1 MTQLEYRD
9 QEASM
14 SDQDERTELDGS
26 KGITRRD
33 LLQGASLGVA
43 ASLVAPAVS
52 GWGQTQPAANAK
64 GKLTPAQL
72 PAAWSVDEIHRRWQ
86 AVRDQMKTAN
96 YDCLLV
102 CQHHS
107 GEMITERQDGDA
119 DVEYLTGITLP
130 FKWVILPLDGKV
142 TALST
147 NQIRREPEE
156 KLAADRGIEVKV
168 SNVWS
173 KDIIDSLKEKG
184 LASGRIGVTNLVDS
198 SRQTEGEVA
207 YTTYD
212 RVLKAFPGAK
222 FVGDADILDR
232 VAIIRSAEEVAALE
246 KSVAVGEMGL
256 RAMFA
261 TAKPGVI
268 HREVWLAMFNAM
280 VNASGERPW
289 RLSINTGGGG
299 NSALNRPLEKVLKAG
314 DILTQECTGT
324 VLGYGTQVNH
334 SIVIGGPAPAEWA
347 DASQACIDTFQDMVA
362 LIAPG
367 KTVADICAPYDKR
380 LVARGERAGQLVIH
394 SGGLGTMPRG
404 GSTGDVGKLVLQT
417 GMVFDVKP
425 NFNLKDG
432 SAVQIGDS
440 IVVTETGARR
450 LGTRKM
456 VVNPAVSLT

>member
-1 MTQLEYRD
+1 MLT
-9 QEASM
+9 
-14 SDQDERTELDGS
+14 
-26 KGITRRD
+26 
-33 LLQGASLGVA
+33 
-43 ASLVAPAVS
+43 PAVS
-52 GWGQTQPAANAK
+52 GWSQTQTQSAARGAAPANA
-64 GKLTPAQL
+64 GAKLAPAQL
-72 PAAWSVDEIHRRWQ
+72 PQAWSVDEIRRRWQ
-86 AVRDQMKTAN
+86 AVRDQMKMAN

-142 TALST
+142 TAFST

-156 KLAADRGIEVKV
+156 KLAQDRGIEVKIV
-168 SNVWS
+168 DVWS
-173 KDIIDSLKEKG
+173 KGIIDSLKEKG
-184 LASGRIGVTNLVDS
+184 VASGRIGVTNLVDS

-212 RVLKAFPGAK
+212 RVLKAFPQAK
-222 FVGDADILDR
+222 FVPDAEILDR
-232 VAIIRSAEEVAALE
+232 VQIVRSAEEIAALE
-246 KSVAVGEMGL
+246 KSVAVGELGL

-314 DILTQECTGT
+314 EILTQECTGT

-334 SIVIGGPAPAEWA
+334 SIVIGAPAPAEWA
-347 DASQACIDTFQDMVA
+347 DASQQCVDTFHDMLGLV
-362 LIAPG
+362 APG

-380 LVARGERAGQLVIH
+380 LVARGERAGQLVVH

-404 GSTGDVGKLVLQT
+404 GSGGEVGKLVLQT
-417 GMVFDVKP
+417 GMVFDIKP

-432 SAVQIGDS
+432 SAVQFGDS
-440 IVVTETGARR
+440 VVVTGTGGRR

-456 VVNPAVSLT
+456 VVDPALT

>member
-1 MTQLEYRD
+1 MKD
-9 QEASM
+9 ASA
-14 SDQDERTELDGS
+14 EFNT
-26 KGITRRD
+26 KGGVTRRD

-43 ASLVAPAVS
+43 ASLVAPALT
-52 GWGQTQPAANAK
+52 GWGQADKSAAHATAGK
-64 GKLTPAQL
+64 SGAKLTPAQL

-86 AVRDQMKTAN
+86 GVRDQMKAAN
-96 YDCLLV
+96 YDCLIV
-102 CQHHS
+102 TQHHS

-130 FKWVILPLDGKV
+130 FKWVIFPLDGKV

-156 KLAADRGIEVKV
+156 KLAQDRGIEIKI
-168 SNVWS
+168 SDSSWS
-173 KDIIDSLKEKG
+173 KGIIDSLKEKG
-184 LASGRIGVTNLVDS
+184 LTGARIGVTNLLDS
-198 SRQTEGEVA
+198 SRQPEGEVA

-212 RVLKAFPGAK
+212 RVLKAFPQAK
-222 FVGDADILDR
+222 FVPDAEILGR
-232 VAIIRSAEEVAALE
+232 VQIVHSAEEIEVFE
-246 KSVAVGEMGL
+246 KAVAVGELGL

-261 TAKPGVI
+261 TAHPGVI
-268 HREVWLAMFNAM
+268 QRVVWLAMFNAM

-334 SIVIGGPAPAEWA
+334 SMLIGSPAPADWA
-347 DASQACIDTFQDMVA
+347 DAAKESVDTFHDMLALVA
-362 LIAPG
+362 AG

-380 LVARGERAGQLVIH
+380 LVARGERPGQLVIH
-394 SGGLGTMPRG
+394 SGGLGTLPRG
-404 GSTGDVGKLVLQT
+404 GSGGEVGKMELQA
-417 GMVFDVKP
+417 GMVFDIKP
-425 NFNLKDG
+425 NFTLKDG
-432 SAVQIGDS
+432 SNVQFGDS
-440 IVVTETGARR
+440 IVVTESGARR

-456 VVNPAVSLT
+456 VVNPALT

>member
-1 MTQLEYRD
+1 MSNQDARSED
-9 QEASM
+9 Q
-14 SDQDERTELDGS
+14 G
-26 KGITRRD
+26 KNGVTRRA

-43 ASLVAPAVS
+43 ASLVSPAVS
-52 GWGQTQPAANAK
+52 GWSQAPPAAAK
-64 GKLTPAQL
+64 AGGKLTPAQM
-72 PAAWSVDEIHRRWQ
+72 PQAWSVDEIHRRWQ
-86 AVRDQMKTAN
+86 ATRDQMKAAN
-96 YDCLLV
+96 YDCLIV

-130 FKWVILPLDGKV
+130 LKWVILPLDGKV

-156 KLAADRGIEVKV
+156 KLAQDRGIEVKIID
-168 SNVWS
+168 VWS
-173 KDIIDSLKEKG
+173 KGIIDSLKEKG

-212 RVLKAFPGAK
+212 RVLKAFPQAK
-222 FVGDADILDR
+222 FVPDAEILDR
-232 VAIIRSAEEVAALE
+232 VQIVRSPEEVAVFE
-246 KSVAVGEMGL
+246 KSVATGELGL

-261 TAKPGVI
+261 TAHPGAI
-268 HREVWLAMFNAM
+268 QREVWLAMFNAM

-314 DILTQECTGT
+314 DVLSQECTGT
-324 VLGYGTQVNH
+324 VLGFGTQVNH
-334 SIVIGGPAPAEWA
+334 SIAIGSPAPPDWA
-347 DASQACIDTFQDMVA
+347 DAAKDSVDTFHDMLA
-362 LIAPG
+362 LVAPG

-394 SGGLGTMPRG
+394 SGGGGTMPRG
-404 GSTGDVGKLVLQT
+404 GSTGEVGKLVLKA
-417 GMVFDVKP
+417 GMVFDIKP
-425 NFNLKDG
+425 NFTLKDG
-432 SAVQIGDS
+432 STAQFGDS
-440 IVVTETGARR
+440 IVITETGARR

-456 VVNPAVSLT
+456 VVDPQQT

>member
-1 MTQLEYRD
+1 
-9 QEASM
+9 M
-14 SDQDERTELDGS
+14 SRRKTRPETSEHQGL
-26 KGITRRD
+26 TRRG
-33 LLQGASLGVA
+33 LLQGAAVGVA
-43 ASLVAPAVS
+43 ASVLAPAVS
-52 GWGQTQPAANAK
+52 GWAQPQAAAGAK
-64 GKLTPAQL
+64 AGAKLTPDQL
-72 PAAWSVDEIHRRWQ
+72 PKAWTVDEIHRRWQ
-86 AVRDQMKTAN
+86 AVRDQMKMAN

-142 TALST
+142 TAFST

-156 KLAADRGIEVKV
+156 KLAQDRGIEVKI

-173 KDIIDSLKEKG
+173 EDIIASLKEKG
-184 LASGRIGVTNLVDS
+184 VAAGRIGVTNLVDS
-198 SRQTEGEVA
+198 SRQTEGEVT

-212 RVLKAFPGAK
+212 RVLKAFPQAK
-222 FVGDADILDR
+222 FVPDAEILDR
-232 VAIIRSAEEVAALE
+232 VQIVRSAEEIAALE
-246 KSVAVGEMGL
+246 KSVAVGELGL

-268 HREVWLAMFNAM
+268 HREVWLAMYNAM

-299 NSALNRPLEKVLKAG
+299 NSALNRPLEKVLKASE
-314 DILTQECTGT
+314 ILTQECTGT

-334 SIVIGGPAPAEWA
+334 SMVIGSPAPAEWA
-347 DASQACIDTFQDMVA
+347 DASQQAVDTFHDMLA
-362 LIAPG
+362 LVAPG

-380 LVARGERAGQLVIH
+380 LVARGERAGQLVVH

-404 GSTGDVGKLVLQT
+404 GSAGEVGKLVLKT
-417 GMVFDVKP
+417 GMVFDIKP

-432 SAVQIGDS
+432 SAVQFGDS
-440 IVVTETGARR
+440 VVVTQTGARR

-456 VVNPAVSLT
+456 VVDPAQT

>member
-1 MTQLEYRD
+1 MSLED
-9 QEASM
+9 KMKDASP
-14 SDQDERTELDGS
+14 ELKNKRGV
-26 KGITRRD
+26 TRRN

-43 ASLVAPAVS
+43 ASLVSPVLS
-52 GWGQTQPAANAK
+52 GWSQADKSAAAAK
-64 GKLTPAQL
+64 SGAKLTPAQL
-72 PAAWSVDEIHRRWQ
+72 PPAWTADEIHRRWQ
-86 AVRDQMKTAN
+86 GVRDQMKAAN
-96 YDCLLV
+96 YDALIV
-102 CQHHS
+102 TQHHS

-130 FKWVILPLDGKV
+130 FKWVIFPLDGKV
-142 TALST
+142 TVLST

-156 KLAADRGIEVKV
+156 KLSQDRGIEIKI
-168 SNVWS
+168 SDVWS
-173 KDIIDSLKEKG
+173 KGIIDSLKEKG
-184 LASGRIGVTNLVDS
+184 LSGGRIGVTNLVDS

-212 RVLKAFPGAK
+212 RVMKAFPQAK
-222 FVGDADILDR
+222 FVPDADILGR
-232 VAIIRSAEEVAALE
+232 VQIIHSAEEIAAFE
-246 KSVAVGEMGL
+246 KSVAVGELGL

-261 TAKPGVI
+261 MARPGVI
-268 HREVWLAMFNAM
+268 NRVVWLAMFNAM

-299 NSALNRPLEKVLKAG
+299 NTGLNRPLEKVLNAG

-334 SIVIGGPAPAEWA
+334 SILIGSPAPAGWA
-347 DASQACIDTFQDMVA
+347 DAAQASVDTFHEMVA

-380 LVARGERAGQLVIH
+380 LVARGDKPGQLVIH
-394 SGGLGTMPRG
+394 SGGLGTLPRG
-404 GSTGDVGKLVLQT
+404 GSSGDVGKMVLQA

-432 SAVQIGDS
+432 SSVQFGDS
-440 IVVTETGARR
+440 IVITESGARR

-456 VVNPAVSLT
+456 VVDPALT

>member
-1 MTQLEYRD
+1 MKD
-9 QEASM
+9 ASP
-14 SDQDERTELDGS
+14 ELKTKRGV
-26 KGITRRD
+26 TRRN

-43 ASLVAPAVS
+43 ASLVSPVLS
-52 GWGQTQPAANAK
+52 GWGQADKSATHTAAAK
-64 GKLTPAQL
+64 SGAKLTPAQL
-72 PAAWSVDEIHRRWQ
+72 PSAWSVDEIRRRWQ
-86 AVRDQMKTAN
+86 GVRDQMKAAN

-102 CQHHS
+102 TQHHS

-130 FKWVILPLDGKV
+130 FKWVIFPLDGKV
-142 TALST
+142 TVLST
-147 NQIRREPEE
+147 NQVRREPEE
-156 KLAADRGIEVKV
+156 KLAQDRGIEIKI
-168 SNVWS
+168 SDSSWS
-173 KDIIDSLKEKG
+173 KGIIDSLKEKG
-184 LASGRIGVTNLVDS
+184 LTGARIGVTNLLDA
-198 SRQTEGEVA
+198 SRQPEGEVA

-212 RVLKAFPGAK
+212 RVLKAYPQAK
-222 FVGDADILDR
+222 FVPDADILGR
-232 VAIIRSAEEVAALE
+232 VQIIHSAEEIEVFE
-246 KSVAVGEMGL
+246 KAVAVGELGL

-261 TAKPGVI
+261 TARPGVI
-268 HREVWLAMFNAM
+268 NRVVWLAMFNAM

-334 SIVIGGPAPAEWA
+334 SMLIGSPAPADWA
-347 DASQACIDTFQDMVA
+347 DAAKDSVDTFHDMLA

-380 LVARGERAGQLVIH
+380 LVARGDRAGQLVIH
-394 SGGLGTMPRG
+394 SGGLGTLPRG
-404 GSTGDVGKLVLQT
+404 GSAGDVGKMMLQT

-425 NFNLKDG
+425 NFTLKDG
-432 SAVQIGDS
+432 SNVQFGDS
-440 IVVTETGARR
+440 IVITESGARR

-456 VVNPAVSLT
+456 VVNPALT